1 MSGVEQTILFL
12 QRDQV
17 IVDFE
22 HWFFKIFFAACYLTN
37 LLQKKKSV
45 AFYFQLLFLLTRFF
59 IKIIQKRIITFGFI
73 IKVV

>member
-1 MSGVEQTILFL
+1 MSGVDEQTILFL

-37 LLQKKKSV
+37 LLQKKKISCILFSTSV
-45 AFYFQLLFLLTRFF
+45 FAYSFFY
-59 IKIIQKRIITFGFI
+59 
-73 IKVV
+73 